1 MSLNGVSYSSMSSRK
16 SFQIAIDGP
25 VGAGKST
32 VAKLVADRLGFLFID
47 TGAMYRASA
56 LGALW
61 HDQKSKIKD
70 RNKNQTNALLVWQNE
85 ELVSGLVAEL
95 EIELKKPQ
103 GEEQD
108 GRQVTVLLNG
118 KDVSWE
124 IRSDEMA
131 EGASIVSQYPVVREV
146 LVLKQQEMAHNNNV
160 VMEGRD
166 IGARVLPK
174 AQLKIYLDAQVEERV
189 RRKQGQLARLGSKQS
204 KTDVRE
210 ALVKR
215 DKREMSRKTDPLR
228 PAPDAWIFDTTGL
241 TVEQVVDRISQEV

>member
-1 MSLNGVSYSSMSSRK
+1 MDK
-16 SFQIAIDGP
+16 HFQIAIDGP

-32 VAKLVADRLGFLFID
+32 VAKLVAERLGFLFID
-47 TGAMYRASA
+47 TGAMYRATA

-61 HDQKSKIKD
+61 QDQRSKIKD
-70 RNKNQTNALLVWQNE
+70 QNENKTNALSVWQSE
-85 ELVSGLVAEL
+85 DLVSELVGEL

-103 GEEQD
+103 GKEQD

-124 IRSDEMA
+124 IRSDEIA

-146 LVLKQQEMAHNNNV
+146 LVFKQQAMAHDNNV

-166 IGARVLPK
+166 IGTRVLPK
-174 AQLKIYLDAQVEERV
+174 AQLKIYLDARVEERV
-189 RRKQGQLARLGSKQS
+189 KRKQGQLARLGSKQS

-228 PAPDAWIFDTTGL
+228 PADDAWIFDTTGL
-241 TVEQVVDRISQEV
+241 TVEQVVDRICREV